1 MNHDDFLKV
10 ASASPLL
17 IDESG
22 VKAKAHDTGD
32 GFRAFFDLTDFPH
45 SSTQKLCTLKATDP
59 AHALTGCYFLPYERN
74 AAKQMTL
81 GADDDFFLT
90 SSLTGCTVAVR
101 GGRDNPTVYHVNAS
115 DVYTST
121 LATVKVG
128 ETVDDYKKADR
139 IASSHAVGHMMAQL
153 PDKGKGMTVL
163 TKFDYGAKFAEH
175 HEGAV
180 GRFAKQMEGYSVQS
194 ITIEKYKDY
203 KPEIGA
209 CVFGFRKVAGWE
221 FYLQTGVGVRVLL
234 AKGWWVFK
242 DQKTITSEAILL
254 GPPQK
259 FYP

>member
-1 MNHDDFLKV
+1 MNHDEFLRV

-32 GFRAFFDLTDFPH
+32 GFRAFFDLTNFPH
-45 SSTQKLCTLKATDP
+45 SSTQKLCAVQSTNPTGS
-59 AHALTGCYFLPYERN
+59 LTGCYFLPYERN
-74 AAKQMTL
+74 ASKQMTL

-90 SSLTGCTVAVR
+90 SSLTGCTVAIQ

-115 DVYTST
+115 EVYTNT
-121 LATVKVG
+121 LSTVKLG
-128 ETVDDYKKADR
+128 ETIDDYKKADK

-153 PDKGKGMTVL
+153 PDNGKGMAVC
-163 TKFDYGAKFAEH
+163 TKYDYGAKLAEH
-175 HEGAV
+175 QEGAV
-180 GRFAKQMEGYSVQS
+180 GRFAKQIDGYSVQS

-209 CVFGFRKVAGWE
+209 CVFGFRKGAGWE
-221 FYLQTGVGVRVLL
+221 LYLQTSVAVRVLL
-234 AKGWWVFK
+234 VKGWWVFK
-242 DQKTITSEAILL
+242 DQKTIPSEAVLL
-254 GPPQK
+254 GPPER